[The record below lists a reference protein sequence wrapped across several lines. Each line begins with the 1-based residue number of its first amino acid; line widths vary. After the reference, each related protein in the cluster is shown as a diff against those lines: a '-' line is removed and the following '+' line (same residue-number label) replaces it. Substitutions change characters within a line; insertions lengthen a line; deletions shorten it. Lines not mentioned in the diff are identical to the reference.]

1 MKRFKSDHDQ
11 DRHAGAEMPAALY
24 VNYFEMGHN
33 PFEFL
38 IDFGQFRP
46 AMASADEHG
55 EGEGATV
62 IHSRLA
68 MAPPYAKMLSEMLV
82 RSVRDHEHQHGEI
95 VLPNSAD
102 ILSPTVSED
111 LLAPLGDFEA
121 RARALRAAAHN
132 VRPSSNK
139 VGS

>member
-11 DRHAGAEMPAALY
+11 DRHSGADAPAALY

-38 IDFGQFRP
+38 FDFGQFRP
-46 AMASADEHG
+46 AMASADDG
-55 EGEGATV
+55 SQGEGATV

-82 RSVRDHEHQHGEI
+82 RSLRDHEHQHGEI
-95 VLPNSAD
+95 ILPHSD
-102 ILSPTVSED
+102 DTLSPTVSED